1 MVIEKVG
8 ITDKESFLKFWL
20 NFYDFERI
28 EVLFANEKCRAI
40 VEHLRSV
47 KGMDEYEAW
56 HICFRMLSGR
66 SV

>member
-1 MVIEKVG
+1 MEIKKAG

-20 NFYDFERI
+20 PYYDSERI
-28 EVLFANEKCRAI
+28 DVLFANERCLAI

-56 HICFRMLSGR
+56 HTCFRMLSGR
-66 SV
+66 SC